1 MDPPVIEPP
10 VIEQGSLT
18 ECFARGVEGCLDG
31 TDMCVLEGSTCVPAL
46 ERLPGMSLSAEDRET
61 AKVVIAALLPGAD
74 DETTEF
80 TEGVQNVFGM
90 MGHTIGVRVVELM
103 TQGGHDSWLDIA
115 SHVARELTAELAE
128 ECPLCYETLHERD
141 PPDGTDSRLLDHPRA
156 CCGRMY
162 HRRCMAKWVTS
173 KHRLGKEAM
182 CPINPNV
189 TLARDLLPARQED
202 REQHLSYLEERRQE
216 WELGRTSYTEEER
229 VFLGNDWLLQN
240 QLAEQDDGRVAEL
253 WSLIEAHVGRN
264 TALVGAY
271 FEEIGQ
277 IRDDGVDRLLRF
289 HGEAVANLIAHQP
302 GQEDELRNFL
312 SRVLDITVA
321 ETNML
326 RFHDEERLRFDESES
341 LRLIALT
348 RKVKVMVGKLTIFT
362 FFVWLL
368 TAIVHEYNIPFHGPI
383 Y

>member
-1 MDPPVIEPP
+1 MDPP

-31 TDMCVLEGSTCVPAL
+31 TDLCVLEGSTCVPAL

-61 AKVVIAALLPGAD
+61 AKAVIAALLPGAD

-80 TEGVQNVFGM
+80 TEGVQNVFAI

-115 SHVARELTAELAE
+115 SHVTNELTAELAE

-189 TLARDLLPARQED
+189 ALARDLSPVKNE
-202 REQHLSYLEERRQE
+202 EQHRSYLEGRREE

-229 VFLGNDWLLQN
+229 VFLGNGWLLQN

-264 TALVGAY
+264 TALVDAY

-277 IRDDGVDRLLRF
+277 IRDNGVDRLLRF

-302 GQEDELRNFL
+302 GQEDELRNLL

-326 RFHDEERLRFDESES
+326 RFDDEES
-341 LRLIALT
+341 LEYIALT
-348 RKVKVMVGKLTIFT
+348 RKVKVMVGKLMIFT
-362 FFVWLL
+362 FFVWLVR
-368 TAIVHEYNIPFHGPI
+368 AIVHEYNIPFRRPI